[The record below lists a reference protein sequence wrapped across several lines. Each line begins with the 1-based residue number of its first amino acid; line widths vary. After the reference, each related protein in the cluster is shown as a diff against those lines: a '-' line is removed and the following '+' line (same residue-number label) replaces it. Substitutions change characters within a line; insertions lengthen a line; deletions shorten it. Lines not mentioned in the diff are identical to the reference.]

1 VGKRRNTIL
10 EEKRKLNMFYVS
22 KPLFLA
28 QKRAIYTE
36 EANLKEKRKQQSNTW
51 IRRILIQFEVSKI
64 YMKFKD
70 RIDEWTLKVKKE
82 FMAKYLVKKYR
93 KYVKNR
99 YGDQTQSRF
108 MNQSI
113 RGPVMTLF
121 SMAQLKEEKAAE
133 GIYRALKEY
142 NSIGLTLKLMSDWYD
157 AD

>member
-1 VGKRRNTIL
+1 
-10 EEKRKLNMFYVS
+10 MFYVS

-51 IRRILIQFEVSKI
+51 IRRILVQFEVSKI

-99 YGDQTQSRF
+99 YGDQT
-108 MNQSI
+108 
-113 RGPVMTLF
+113 
-121 SMAQLKEEKAAE
+121 
-133 GIYRALKEY
+133 
-142 NSIGLTLKLMSDWYD
+142 
-157 AD
+157 